1 MDGLEYKMKISNENK
16 LPTAWSNILA
26 NPNFGTVVTQNLGG
40 FTWSKNSR
48 LNRLSAWNNSSNI
61 DIPSE
66 IIYMKN
72 KETGRVWSLSQN
84 ITPCCW
90 KFIFIAYFHFVF

>member
-1 MDGLEYKMKISNENK
+1 MNMEDFHGDGKEYLIKVRNDNRLPSVWSHVLCNEK
-16 LPTAWSNILA
+16 
-26 NPNFGTVVTQNLGG
+26 FGTLVTDSLGG
-40 FTWSKNSR
+40 YTWSKNSR

-72 KETGRVWSLSQN
+72 KGEIDYVASVKS
-84 ITPCCW
+84 
-90 KFIFIAYFHFVF
+90 K